1 MAGGQAIRVEH
12 LSKWFGARPAFEDVT
27 FDVGEGEVF
36 GFLGPNGAGKT
47 TMVRALAGLVKTS
60 SGKAEVAGIEVKPER
75 GSLLRWRISVMP
87 ENPGLYLKLSVQENL
102 QFFAGLYGVEGA
114 EARVRI
120 ENSLRAVDMWDRRFD
135 LGGSLSKG
143 LRQRVGLARALL
155 NDPQVLFLDEP
166 TSGLDPESTR
176 EVRELV
182 NGLRSRGTTVFLTTH
197 RLEEAERICD
207 RVAVLNTK
215 LVTVGTPGE
224 LRKHLFATA
233 LDVRLSQPLDNPVAL
248 FSGVRGVKEWAMQNG
263 SYIVEVEDVDEV
275 APVLAKALVDAGA
288 GIVRLAEVQHTLED
302 VYMELIDQ

>member
-1 MAGGQAIRVEH
+1 MPGASIRVEH
-12 LSKWFGARPAFEDVT
+12 LSKWFSARPAFEDVT
-27 FDVGEGEVF
+27 FEVGEGEVF

-47 TMVRALAGLVKTS
+47 TMVRALAGLVRTS
-60 SGKAEVAGIEVKPER
+60 SGRAEVAGIEVKPDR

-87 ENPGLYLKLSVQENL
+87 ENPGLYLKLSVEENL
-102 QFFAGLYGVEGA
+102 QYFAGLYGVEGA
-114 EARVRI
+114 EARLRI
-120 ENSLRAVDMWDRRFD
+120 ENSLRAVDMYDRRGD

-166 TSGLDPESTR
+166 TSGLDPEATR

-215 LVTVGTPGE
+215 LITVGTPGE

-233 LDVRLSQPLDNPVAL
+233 IDVRLTKPLDNPVAL
-248 FSGVRGVKEWAMQNG
+248 FSTVRGVKEWATENG
-263 SYIVEVEDVDEV
+263 SYIVEVEDVTEV
-275 APVLAKALVDAGA
+275 APALAKALVDAGA

-302 VYMELIDQ
+302 VYMELIEQ